1 MGGLIKRKNRS
12 LPNLRADDDDG
23 QEEQQQEPEED
34 EYVGLPAAGPPT
46 EDALCNPNLE
56 KSKLMMRRS
65 FYSSSEILI
74 LYWCEVG
81 VTRLLSHNTR
91 RKKIVNFVSAKCPE
105 WIDQK
110 SPTVRCGLSDN

>member
-1 MGGLIKRKNRS
+1 VVPKQTPQNQSVSVAFLARVIRG
-12 LPNLRADDDDG
+12 
-23 QEEQQQEPEED
+23 
-34 EYVGLPAAGPPT
+34 
-46 EDALCNPNLE
+46 
-56 KSKLMMRRS
+56 
-65 FYSSSEILI
+65 
-74 LYWCEVG
+74 YWCEVG